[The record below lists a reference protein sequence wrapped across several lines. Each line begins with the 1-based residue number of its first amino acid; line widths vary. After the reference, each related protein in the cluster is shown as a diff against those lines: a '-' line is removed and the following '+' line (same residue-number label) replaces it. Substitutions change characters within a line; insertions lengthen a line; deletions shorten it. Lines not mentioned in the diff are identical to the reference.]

1 MILRGVSMVIET
13 STDERQVFL
22 SKTPAGRFEYRLAWG
37 AMLVSAAAFL
47 LAAPFAKMP
56 LAQVWAFIPIYESA
70 LVIGDMITAV
80 MLFGQYSILRSRSLL
95 VLACAYLFTALLTVA
110 HALTFPGL
118 FSATGLLG
126 AGPQSTAWL
135 YMFWHAGFPIA
146 VIAYALLKHAP
157 GERAG
162 QQGRARGPI
171 LWGMAT
177 VLALVCA
184 GVLLATAGHGL
195 LPPIMAKNRSTPALL
210 TVVSCVWGLS
220 AVALGLL
227 WYRRPHTV
235 LDLLLMVTMCAWL
248 FDIALSAVLNG
259 GRFDLGFYAG
269 RIYGLLAANFVLV
282 ILLVENTMLYARLA
296 ADYGQ
301 ERHERQRAQQQA
313 LQLVA
318 LNKELD
324 AFSYSVS
331 HDLQAPLRAIQG
343 FSTILQESHQAQLDE
358 EGRRLLRIV
367 SGNAQKMTQ
376 LIRDLLEFSRLGRQR
391 VNAIEI
397 DMNALVSQVVGELRL
412 AGDGARAQ
420 CIVDPLPAAWGDRSL
435 MRQVWVNL
443 ISNAFKYSGVREQ
456 PRIQVS
462 GRILGQ
468 ECVYSVQDE
477 GVGFDMQ
484 YYDQLFGI
492 FKRLH
497 GADQFPGTGVGLAI
511 VHRIVTRH
519 GGRIWAQGSVGKGA
533 TFQFALPCVEAGQR
547 APPDSSWGAVPSTV

>member
-1 MILRGVSMVIET
+1 MAIET
-13 STDERQVFL
+13 SIDERQVFL

-37 AMLVSAAAFL
+37 AMLASAAAFL
-47 LAAPFAKMP
+47 AMAPFAKVL
-56 LAQVWAFIPIYESA
+56 LAQVGAFIPIYESA

-95 VLACAYLFTALLTVA
+95 VLACAYLFTALITVV

-118 FSATGLLG
+118 FAPTGLLG

-146 VIAYALLKHAP
+146 VIGYALLKTAPDAP
-157 GERAG
+157 GSTL
-162 QQGRARGPI
+162 GRARVAI
-171 LWGMAT
+171 LWAVAAVVAVVG
-177 VLALVCA
+177 ALS
-184 GVLLATAGHGL
+184 LLATAGQDL
-195 LPPIMAKNRSTPALL
+195 LPPMMQKNQYTL
-210 TVVSCVWGLS
+210 TQPIVITCVWALS
-220 AVALGLL
+220 MIALGVL
-227 WYRRPHTV
+227 WTRRPHTV

-248 FDIALSAVLNG
+248 FDIALSGVLNAA
-259 GRFDLGFYAG
+259 RYDLGWYAG
-269 RIYGLLAANFVLV
+269 RIYGLLAANFVLA

-296 ADYGQ
+296 ADYGR
-301 ERHERQRAQQQA
+301 ERSERQRAQQQA
-313 LQLVA
+313 VELVA
-318 LNKELD
+318 LNRELD

-343 FSTILQESHQAQLDE
+343 FSQILQESHQAQLDD
-358 EGRRLLRIV
+358 EGRRLLGIV
-367 SGNAQKMTQ
+367 SGNAQKMAQ

-397 DMNALVSQVVGELRL
+397 DMNALVQQVVDELRQSG
-412 AGDGARAQ
+412 AGARAECVVQ
-420 CIVDPLPAAWGDRSL
+420 ALPTAWGDRSL
-435 MRQVWVNL
+435 LRQVWVNL
-443 ISNAFKYSGVREQ
+443 ISNAFKYSGQREH

-462 GRILGQ
+462 GQLDGQ

-484 YYDQLFGI
+484 YYDQLFAI

-511 VHRIVTRH
+511 VQRIVTRH
-519 GGRIWAQGSVGKGA
+519 GGRIWAQGSVGTGA
-533 TFQFALPCVEAGQR
+533 TFQFALPCPESSQR
-547 APPDSSWGAVPSTV
+547 APPESSWGAVPSTV

>member
-1 MILRGVSMVIET
+1 MAIET
-13 STDERQVFL
+13 SMDERQVFL
-22 SKTPAGRFEYRLAWG
+22 SKAPAGRPEYRLAWA

-47 LAAPFAKMP
+47 AAAPFAKLP

-80 MLFGQYSILRSRSLL
+80 MLFGQYSILLSPSLL
-95 VLACAYLFTALLTVA
+95 VLACAYLFTALITVA

-135 YMFWHAGFPIA
+135 YMFWHAGFPVA
-146 VIAYALLKHAP
+146 VIAYSLLKTRREEP
-157 GERAG
+157 AG
-162 QQGRARGPI
+162 ARGRARGAI
-171 LWGMAT
+171 LGGIAV
-177 VLALVCA
+177 VLCVVCA
-184 GVLLATAGHGL
+184 LTLLATAGQAY
-195 LPPIMAKNRSTPALL
+195 LPAIMQNNRYTPAMLA
-210 TVVSCVWGLS
+210 VVTSVWVLS
-220 AVALGLL
+220 MVALAVL
-227 WYRRPHTV
+227 WRRRPHTV

-269 RIYGLLAANFVLV
+269 RIYGLLAANFVLTV
-282 ILLVENTMLYARLA
+282 LVVENLMLYAGLA
-296 ADYGQ
+296 AAYAK
-301 ERHERQRAQQQA
+301 ERAERQRAQQQA
-313 LQLVA
+313 VELVA
-318 LNKELD
+318 LNKDLD

-343 FSTILQESHQAQLDE
+343 FSRILQESHKDQLDE
-358 EGRRLLRIV
+358 EGLRLLGVV
-367 SGNAQKMTQ
+367 SGNAQKMAQ

-397 DMNALVSQVVGELRL
+397 DMNALVSQVVDELRL

-420 CIVDPLPAAWGDRSL
+420 CIVAPLPVAWGDRSL
-435 MRQVWVNL
+435 VRQVWVNL
-443 ISNAFKYSGVREQ
+443 ISNAFKYSGLRER

-462 GRILGQ
+462 GQIKGR
-468 ECVYSVQDE
+468 ECVYTVRDE

-484 YYDQLFGI
+484 YYDQMFGI

-519 GGRIWAQGSVGKGA
+519 GGRIWAQGAVGEGA
-533 TFQFALPCVEAGQR
+533 TFEFALPSAEPGR
-547 APPDSSWGAVPSTV
+547 GPPEPGWGAAPSIV